1 MERGPQPPRA
11 RPVHRPPPPSSPVG
25 RARPTK
31 QSAPASAQKAI
42 EAEKAAAEL
51 QEGKVIRRRQYVV
64 WAVGA
69 FVFTVACTFVGAR
82 LKEFKQESDRMK
94 EIEAA
99 ARKLSS
105 GSAIED
111 KQSSQAVSEVGP
123 RPEQNNAQAVGTTTL
138 TERARISPYSVD
150 VARQIALLEDRRA
163 ILNRQKLTLE
173 AKILMLK
180 ERQARKAQMDARR
193 PTPDNG

>member
-123 RPEQNNAQAVGTTTL
+123 RPEQNNAQA
-138 TERARISPYSVD
+138 
-150 VARQIALLEDRRA
+150 IALLEDRRA